1 MSTDTTAAVAA
12 REPELLGQIGVPM
25 GGTAA
30 IGLETAR
37 RARSEG
43 AEVILTGR
51 NAERLERAAAE
62 VGARSTA
69 AFDVT
74 DAAALDRFFD
84 RLPARIPRVRVTGR
98 GPYNPPLAELDRDRA
113 RQDFED
119 HQWLAMALAQHAV
132 GRVRPGGTLIFMGG
146 TGGRRPGPPPSG

>member
-1 MSTDTTAAVAA
+1 MTTDTTVAVTP
-12 REPELLGQIGVPM
+12 REPELAGQIVVAI
-25 GGTAA
+25 GGSAG

-74 DAAALDRFFD
+74 DAAALDRFFAGLPRPD
-84 RLPARIPRVRVTGR
+84 RPRDGHGSRPVLRAPGR
-98 GPYNPPLAELDRDRA
+98 
-113 RQDFED
+113 
-119 HQWLAMALAQHAV
+119 
-132 GRVRPGGTLIFMGG
+132 T
-146 TGGRRPGPPPSG
+146 